1 LNGLG
6 EKDFELDKNMAQGSK
21 GRLVILLSFDRPR
34 KWISF
39 VGFNLP
45 KPAEIRSKSPLP
57 LEKRERDK
65 RSKRIF
71 FAPKTNEISR
81 HH

>member
-1 LNGLG
+1 MYKLTSDYILNGLG

-21 GRLVILLSFDRPR
+21 GRLVLLLSFDRPR

-45 KPAEIRSKSPLP
+45 EPR
-57 LEKRERDK
+57 
-65 RSKRIF
+65 
-71 FAPKTNEISR
+71 
-81 HH
+81 